1 MNRYMMKIF
10 KSIST
15 SLFVLIFAISSLQA
29 KSKGSA
35 TTGTRIGDRAP
46 EIIENSVTGKQLKLS
61 SLRGKVVL
69 IDFWASWCV
78 PCRRENP
85 NVVSAY
91 QKYQN
96 ANFKGGKGFTV
107 FSVSL
112 DRNEISWK
120 NAIDTDH
127 LVWDNHVSDLKYW
140 QSKHAITYKVTS
152 IPANFLIDGE
162 GIILAVNLRG
172 EALSQKL
179 EELKK

>member
-1 MNRYMMKIF
+1 MKIL
-10 KSIST
+10 KSLSIS
-15 SLFVLIFAISSLQA
+15 LITLILIISSVEA
-29 KSKGSA
+29 KSKGSTA
-35 TTGTRIGDRAP
+35 TGIRIGNKAP
-46 EIIENSVTGKQLKLS
+46 EIIENSATGNQLKLS
-61 SLRGKVVL
+61 SLRGKLVL
-69 IDFWASWCV
+69 IDFWASWCG

-96 ANFKGGKGFTV
+96 INFKGGKGFTV

-112 DRNEISWK
+112 DKNEISWK
-120 NAIDTDH
+120 NAIAADH
-127 LVWDNHVSDLKYW
+127 LTWNNHVSDLKYW
-140 QSKHAITYKVTS
+140 QSKHALNYKVTS
-152 IPANFLIDGE
+152 IPANFLIDGD